1 MTMKRKRRDKKKK
14 PKSILSC
21 RAMAMIKLALLSR
34 RTGMLLSL
42 TPRLKTFPTCVCD
55 HSKICTN
62 LIDFGS
68 NNIESNSK
76 ETFPARL

>member
-14 PKSILSC
+14 PTSILSC

-42 TPRLKTFPTCVCD
+42 TPHLTTFPTCVCD
-55 HSKICTN
+55 HPRICTN
-62 LIDFGS
+62 LINFGS
-68 NNIESNSK
+68 CNIKSNIK
-76 ETFPARL
+76 EAFSARS